1 MNLNK
6 INLNKDTSF
15 SIYGLG
21 STGLSVSKFLHK
33 HKMKNFQCW
42 DDDKKRRLSFD
53 RKIKNKIKSDF
64 SKSLDKSDF
73 IVVSPGINVRKTKF
87 KKKTTKKQKKNYPDL
102 SFFLLNRTLKSIV
115 VTGTNGKSTTC
126 KMINTS

>member
-42 DDDKKRRLSFD
+42 DDDKE
-53 RKIKNKIKSDF
+53 
-64 SKSLDKSDF
+64 
-73 IVVSPGINVRKTKF
+73 KT
-87 KKKTTKKQKKNYPDL
+87 
-102 SFFLLNRTLKSIV
+102 FF
-115 VTGTNGKSTTC
+115 
-126 KMINTS
+126 